1 MALSCPTTPRRLVEH
16 ILIIGIPPEQ
26 VVSAQKS
33 KYIPQVLFAVPPQR
47 SEGLQTEVT
56 QYIHIYIRIYI
67 YSTVVLME

>member
-47 SEGLQTEVT
+47 SEGLQTEVI
-56 QYIHIYIRIYI
+56 QYIHIYTHI
-67 YSTVVLME
+67 VLLS